1 MNRGKVLKCLERRKP
16 GPNTVEK
23 YGDIWRM
30 DRFYK
35 QQLQSAS
42 SGALLLGNIAYL
54 WWTSNVRNIK
64 KLSEFNFILLLH
76 VISRTFAVV
85 ILKGQIFNSY
95 YFHWGCSSAVERSL
109 CMRKV
114 PGSKPGIS
122 TNPNA
127 FLSVQ
132 CYT

>member
-42 SGALLLGNIAYL
+42 SGALLLGNI
-54 WWTSNVRNIK
+54 V
-64 KLSEFNFILLLH
+64 
-76 VISRTFAVV
+76 
-85 ILKGQIFNSY
+85 KG
-95 YFHWGCSSAVERSL
+95 
-109 CMRKV
+109 
-114 PGSKPGIS
+114 
-122 TNPNA
+122 TA
-127 FLSVQ
+127 FQ
-132 CYT
+132 RFTT

>member
-1 MNRGKVLKCLERRKP
+1 M
-16 GPNTVEK
+16 EK

-95 YFHWGCSSAVERSL
+95 FIGDVAQR
-109 CMRKV
+109 
-114 PGSKPGIS
+114 
-122 TNPNA
+122 
-127 FLSVQ
+127 
-132 CYT
+132 